1 MNTLSTIVNISINH
15 LHAHPDNP
23 RKDLGDLGELI
34 DSIKKNG
41 VMQNLTVM
49 PASAINDEPEVQ
61 PRADRIDTRREFIV
75 LIGHRRLAAAKKAG
89 LYRLPCRIVSQISR
103 KEQVGI
109 MLEENM
115 QRNDLTIL
123 EQAQGF
129 QMMLDLGETE
139 EGIAEKTGF
148 SRTTVRHRLNIAK
161 LDQKLLRGLEDEES
175 GFQLTLTDLYEL
187 EAIKDIETR
196 NKILSEANNS
206 RELVWRAH
214 AAVKDEKMK
223 KMEDTIAGM
232 LEQLEIK
239 KAQGST
245 SMILYGGNYE
255 EVESYD
261 LNKNVPNVVLGFEAT
276 EGLCYV
282 RDTDKLKV
290 MRKKD
295 EPKGSIL
302 PKEDKRKIEIKMRTK
317 QADEMKRN
325 MDKRC
330 RQFVMEIIEGKID
343 KVDRNA
349 HKIWD
354 AIVKNEVY
362 VATYNMQAVLAGK
375 SHYELTREE
384 KEELGKTIDTLNMK
398 EQMLLLLS
406 QSMKK
411 DSSLILYDGTFN
423 EETGEKL
430 RCGYAVLK
438 EYGWTFEPGEKELLD
453 GTSELYV
460 RKARKNA
467 ISESE

>member
-1 MNTLSTIVNISINH
+1 MNTLNTIVNISINR
-15 LHAHPDNP
+15 LHEHPDNP

-34 DSIKKNG
+34 DSIEKNG
-41 VMQNLTVM
+41 IMQNLTVM
-49 PASAINDEPEVQ
+49 PASAINDEPEAQ
-61 PRADRIDTRREFIV
+61 PRADWIDTREEFIV

-103 KEQVGI
+103 KEQVSI

-161 LDQKLLRGLEDEES
+161 LDQELLENLEDEES

-187 EAIKDIETR
+187 EAVKDIETR
-196 NKILSEANNS
+196 NKILAQASNS

-214 AAVKDEKMK
+214 AAVKEEKRK
-223 KMEDTIAGM
+223 KAENTITGM
-232 LEQLEIK
+232 LEELGIA
-239 KAQGST
+239 KARGSAPA
-245 SMILYGGNYE
+245 IIYGGGYE
-255 EVESYD
+255 EVKSYD
-261 LNKNVPNVVLGFEAT
+261 LDDKEPKAAGIEAT

-282 RDTDKLKV
+282 RDSDKLRV
-290 MRKKD
+290 MRKKE

-302 PKEDKRKIEIKMRTK
+302 PEEDKRKIEINRRRK
-317 QADEMKRN
+317 QVNEIIKN
-325 MDKRC
+325 MDQRR
-330 RQFVMEIIEGKID
+330 RQFVLEIVEGKID
-343 KVDRNA
+343 GVDGNA
-349 HKIWD
+349 EKIWD
-354 AIVKNEVY
+354 EIVRNETY
-362 VATYNMQAVLAGK
+362 VADHNMRAVLKGK
-375 SHYELTREE
+375 HYYELTEE
-384 KEELGKTIDTLNMK
+384 ENEECDKIISTLNME

-406 QSMKK
+406 QSMNKGG
-411 DSSLILYDGTFN
+411 SLILYDGTFN

-438 EYGWTFEPGEKELLD
+438 EYGWTFEPGEEELLD
-453 GTSELYV
+453 GTSELYEGGN
-460 RKARKNA
+460 R
-467 ISESE
+467 ESE

>member
-1 MNTLSTIVNISINH
+1 
-15 LHAHPDNP
+15 
-23 RKDLGDLGELI
+23 LGDLGELI
-34 DSIKKNG
+34 DSIEKNG

-161 LDQKLLRGLEDEES
+161 LDQELLKNLEDEES

-187 EAIKDIETR
+187 ESVKDIDTR
-196 NKILSEANNS
+196 NKILSDAKNS

-214 AAVKDEKMK
+214 SAAKEEKRK
-223 KMEDTIAGM
+223 KAENTITGM
-232 LEQLEIK
+232 LEELGIA
-239 KAQGST
+239 KALGSAPA
-245 SMILYGGNYE
+245 IIYGGGYE
-255 EVESYD
+255 EVKSYD
-261 LNKNVPNVVLGFEAT
+261 LDGKEPEAAEIEAS

-282 RDTDKLKV
+282 RYNDELKV
-290 MRKKD
+290 MRKK
-295 EPKGSIL
+295 EEQEQKESGLSE
-302 PKEDKRKIEIKMRTK
+302 EDKRKIEINRRKK
-317 QADEMKRN
+317 QVNEILKN
-325 MDKRC
+325 MGQRS
-330 RQFVMEIIEGKID
+330 RQFTLEIIEGKID
-343 KVDRNA
+343 KVDGNTE
-349 HKIWD
+349 KIWD

-362 VATYNMQAVLAGK
+362 VAGYNMQAVLAGK

-384 KEELGKTIDTLNMK
+384 KEELGKSIDTLDMK

-406 QSMKK
+406 QSMNKGG
-411 DSSLILYDGTFN
+411 SPILYDGTFN

-438 EYGWTFEPGEKELLD
+438 EYGWTFEAGEKELLD
-453 GTSELYV
+453 GTSELYEGGN
-460 RKARKNA
+460 R
-467 ISESE
+467 ESE